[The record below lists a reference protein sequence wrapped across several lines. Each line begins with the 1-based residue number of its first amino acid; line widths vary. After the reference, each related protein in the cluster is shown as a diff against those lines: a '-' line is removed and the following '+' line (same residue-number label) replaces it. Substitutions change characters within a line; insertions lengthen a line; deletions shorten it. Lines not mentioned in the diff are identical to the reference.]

1 MTQSRFRIPP
11 ASTLIAFESVA
22 RLGGVGRAAEELN
35 TSQSA
40 ISRHL
45 KYLEDDLGVR
55 LFERLG
61 RGVSLTY
68 AGKTYLDIVSS
79 ALETFTAARQTL
91 RASSCDITIACTH
104 EVSHL
109 LLMPVF
115 RDMRRVIGSEV
126 NVRILTCEYDAIPA
140 MIHAGADI
148 VFQYSETPPNLH
160 SVAVVDESFVP
171 VAAPPFVEEFDV
183 MLKRPPADWAGV
195 PRLALTKNNFGWATW
210 NTWFGALDAT
220 PPQAMTDTYDNYVYL
235 LEAAA
240 AGMGLALGWSGF
252 VDRYLASGA
261 LVRITDHLITRPT
274 RLYAVSTR
282 KGDFNKATRRCLE
295 FLSTMNGRRS
305 TEPQAPG
312 S

>member
-1 MTQSRFRIPP
+1 MSQPRFRIPSS
-11 ASTLIAFESVA
+11 STLIAFESVA

-45 KYLEDDLGVR
+45 KHLEDDLGVR

-68 AGKTYLDIVSS
+68 AGKTYLDVVSS
-79 ALETFTAARQTL
+79 ALGTLTAARQAL
-91 RASSCDITIACTH
+91 RASSRDITIACTH

-115 RDMRRVIGSEV
+115 REMRRAIGSDV
-126 NVRILTCEYDAIPA
+126 NVKILTCEYDAIPA

-148 VFQYSETPPNLH
+148 VFRYSQIQPDRH

-171 VAAPPFVEEFDV
+171 VASPSFAEEFDAI
-183 MLKRPPADWAGV
+183 LRRPPPDWAGV

-210 NTWFGALDAT
+210 DTWFGALDAV
-220 PPQAMTDTYDNYVYL
+220 PPAAATDTYDNYVYL

-252 VDRYLASGA
+252 VDRYVASGA
-261 LVRITDHLITRPT
+261 LVRVTDHLITRPT
-274 RLYAVSTR
+274 KLYAVGTR
-282 KGDFNKATRRCLE
+282 KGDFNKGTRKCLD
-295 FLSTMNGRRS
+295 FLSSLYARRV
-305 TEPQAPG
+305 G
-312 S
+312 

>member
-1 MTQSRFRIPP
+1 MAGPRFRIPSS
-11 ASTLIAFESVA
+11 STLIAFESVA

-40 ISRHL
+40 ISRYL
-45 KYLEDDLGVR
+45 KHLEDDLGIK
-55 LFERLG
+55 LFERVG

-68 AGKTYLDIVSS
+68 AGKTYLDVVSS
-79 ALETFTAARQTL
+79 ALESLTVARQAL
-91 RASSCDITIACTH
+91 RASSRDITIACTH

-115 RDMRRVIGSEV
+115 RELRRAIGGDV
-126 NVRILTCEYDAIPA
+126 DVKILTCEYDAIPA

-148 VFQYSETPPNLH
+148 VFQYSERPPDRY

-171 VAAPPFVEEFDV
+171 VASPLFTKEFDAI
-183 MLKRPPADWAGV
+183 LRRAPADWAGV

-210 NTWFGALDAT
+210 DTWFDALDAALPSAT
-220 PPQAMTDTYDNYVYL
+220 TDTYDNYVYL

-252 VDRYLASGA
+252 VDRYIASGA
-261 LVRITDHLITRPT
+261 LVRVTDRLVTRPT
-274 RLYAVSTR
+274 KLYAVGTK
-282 KGDFNKATRRCLE
+282 KGDFNKVTRKCLG
-295 FLSTMNGRRS
+295 FLSTLNGIRE
-305 TEPQAPG
+305 TGP
-312 S
+312 